1 MGRHSAD
8 APADLPGDEPD
19 DGLPDFGEHGNYSPP
34 SIPARSPP
42 GYRRRVGVAIGI
54 VMLGV
59 ILLVFG
65 IVTLTIGD
73 DPQTS
78 AGQDTT
84 VLPPT
89 TLPPTTLPPTP
100 LPPTPAE
107 TVSTSQPAPV
117 TTTSAATES
126 SQVLPVTVPNNVPD
140 LTVGLATRV
149 AAALEA
155 GGWPITELLNY
166 SETQVPVTTVFFTPG
181 NEAEEAAAHALVAQF
196 PEITGG
202 AEPRFEGL
210 DGVGLTVAA
219 VGDWVP

>member
-8 APADLPGDEPD
+8 APAALPGDEPD
-19 DGLPDFGEHGNYSPP
+19 DGRPDFGEDRNYSPP

-42 GYRRRVGVAIGI
+42 GYSRRVGVAIGI

-65 IVTLTIGD
+65 IVTLTTGD

-84 VLPPT
+84 V
-89 TLPPTTLPPTP
+89 LPPTP

-117 TTTSAATES
+117 TTTSAAPES
-126 SQVLPVTVPNNVPD
+126 SQVLPVTVLNNSPD